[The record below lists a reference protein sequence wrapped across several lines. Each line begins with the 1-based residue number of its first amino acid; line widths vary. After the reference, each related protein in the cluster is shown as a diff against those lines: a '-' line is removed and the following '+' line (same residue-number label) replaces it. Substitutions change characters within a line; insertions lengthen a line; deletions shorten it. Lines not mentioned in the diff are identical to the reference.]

1 MDEQNKQN
9 TKIIFLPN
17 AEQSAQMI
25 ETAWQDFLKKGREAG
40 YDIGEE
46 TAGGWLKDA
55 FAGGYTYGW
64 NDGYGI
70 IRGQLEAMN
79 LEQE

>member
-1 MDEQNKQN
+1 MDEKNIK
-9 TKIIFLPN
+9 TIFTPN
-17 AEQSAQMI
+17 AEQMGTMI
-25 ETAWQDFLKKGREAG
+25 KNAWQEFLNQAREAG
-40 YDIGEE
+40 YDIGDD

-55 FAGGYTYGW
+55 FAGGYTYGY

-79 LEQE
+79 LEHESM